1 MKKHFFCIVLLLVFS
16 CASSFAVEGVEN
28 GFNLWTVE
36 FDSYDPSYGYFITKW
51 TFDDTNNYW
60 DAEEQL
66 LDLPFYQEEGYE
78 GRVYDM
84 GMSML
89 EINGEVSAV
98 IAVSKG
104 TGHFPSLST
113 QFQHRKLDENGFWAV
128 VQDPI
133 LTTPADVSPLGLDLY
148 AIGDEVHMVW
158 VEDNDG
164 DGPVS
169 NMCEVYD
176 GVLTVNADGTLTLE
190 DNPTLVYTKKLTWGA
205 THPGFGGVA
214 GVTACDYDGDN
225 DMDIAIA
232 QIFYGDDP
240 TSSGIFIIEQTA
252 PGVYA
257 TDLTEIHWIV
267 VGSGSEALTCC
278 NLDGDDNLDFLKTNE
293 DGGNNSQ
300 IYWYEKAA
308 GDTLEERGMVV
319 DCTVDGEAWGIN
331 VDHLFGIYVNE
342 PAAVVPSGLN
352 WEIH

>member
-1 MKKHFFCIVLLLVFS
+1 MKKHLLCVVLLLVFS
-16 CASSFAVEGVEN
+16 SASSFAVEGVEN

-36 FDSYDPSYGYFITKW
+36 FDSYDPSYSYFITKW
-51 TFDDTNNYW
+51 TYDIENNFW

-66 LDLPFYQEEGYE
+66 LDFPFYQEEEYE

-104 TGHFPSLST
+104 DGHFPSLGT

-158 VEDNDG
+158 IEDNDAA
-164 DGPVS
+164 GPVS

-190 DNPTLVYTKKLTWGA
+190 DNPTLVYSKELNWGG
-205 THPGFGGVA
+205 TYPGFGGVA
-214 GVTACDYDGDN
+214 GVTACDYDGDG
-225 DMDIAIA
+225 DIDYAIA
-232 QIFYGDDP
+232 QIFYGNDP
-240 TSSGIFIIEQTA
+240 TTSSINIIEQT
-252 PGVYA
+252 
-257 TDLTEIHWIV
+257 
-267 VGSGSEALTCC
+267 GSGEFSTSLNAVHSTPTGGGSEALTCGDI
-278 NLDGDDNLDFLKTNE
+278 DGDDNLDFFKTNE
-293 DGGNNSQ
+293 EEGNWSQ
-300 IYWYEKAA
+300 IYWYEKE
-308 GDTLEERGMVV
+308 GDVLELRGMVV
-319 DCTVDGEAWGIN
+319 DCKVDGLAWGIN
-331 VDHLFGIYVNE
+331 VGHLFGIYVNE